1 MLKQVLIFCAL
12 LVNAVYSR
20 SVIFRLITFGTKSQV
35 QIVGGKR
42 YNLKQIGND
51 PLLYGGKLTN
61 APDEKFKY
69 YYIIDG
75 VKENFKRTYSVKTTT
90 TYNEF
95 FNRRYT
101 YKTLKTF
108 NHPPTLPNWN
118 RSIGRLNIFDDS
130 YIPTVHFTGNTTEY
144 FFHNPTRDITKL
156 ENITFYLKNTQKSFH
171 NVTATAK
178 NRDFSKFQIRVE
190 LDNNGIDGRTILK
203 FRNGGEDPL
212 NLRQFIYG
220 HIIEAIGMPSI
231 HSVMARV
238 YLNKQPVG
246 FYTIQ
251 EEAFSES
258 FVKSEFHGDP
268 STGNIILPNKLGH
281 PLDCEFGSDL
291 DYRPDNT
298 TYYQYIYGDHR
309 GLLPLCKAIYD
320 LNPMDSNELKTFE
333 SKWFDIDTFH
343 KAMSMEYLTG
353 DWDGYWYLTSNFA
366 LYDDPNQNT
375 ADSYKYYFI
384 TQDHDET
391 WGVGLTSTI
400 NKVGDDFPS
409 VSYTTMLN
417 QKWSLSERD
426 PEQRVLVD
434 KLIAGSPELQER
446 FQNTLI
452 AIVQNILNP
461 VSFREVVESYR
472 ERYEPEVE
480 WDFSFTRP
488 YDPGKRYG
496 IPIYYFKDFQQ
507 NFENGVGGLH
517 WGIYQWVEQRA
528 EAIKKEF
535 CITWEGDAN
544 PPDSSCVP
552 KQYF

>member
-1 MLKQVLIFCAL
+1 MYLIFCAL

>member
-1 MLKQVLIFCAL
+1 LAII
-12 LVNAVYSR
+12 VNSVYSR